1 MTNTLPL
8 QLTVKSIGS
17 AGHLLKEAVVLQGG
31 VGREMTL
38 LLLCRQQRLAEWK
51 ATTLKNKFG
60 DVLEIS
66 GKDYVQEITKAG
78 EGLWVILHLYKQG

>member
-1 MTNTLPL
+1 MRQINKP
-8 QLTVKSIGS
+8 GS
-17 AGHLLKEAVVLQGG
+17 LLRLLSGRCVCEQGG